1 MMKLI
6 DLIVK
11 YLETMIKKFE
21 ASREMGVMLMNIEL
35 DIADKVKDNLNKKPI
50 L

>member
-21 ASREMGVMLMNIEL
+21 ASREKWVMLMNIEL